1 MQALAADDTQQRD
14 PEDLNP
20 CFMRA
25 FSREALGRCRQAA
38 AECRSIISWLQAHNG
53 TVHTTWPKEKLSKES
68 KPNSEQPTLTPM
80 APATNRLHAA
90 CLRQPPRDLT
100 AHEAADP
107 RRAEETPEDTDL
119 HPGALI
125 QTLPPHNA
133 MTDCPISRRTQLVGQ
148 SP

>member
-1 MQALAADDTQQRD
+1 VQALAADDTQQRD

-20 CFMRA
+20 CFMHA
-25 FSREALGRCRQAA
+25 FTREALGQCRQAA

-53 TVHTTWPKEKLSKES
+53 TVHTTWPKGEALEGIEAKLG
-68 KPNSEQPTLTPM
+68 
-80 APATNRLHAA
+80 AADADADGAGTNRLHAA

-125 QTLPPHNA
+125 QALPPHNA
-133 MTDCPISRRTQLVGQ
+133 MTDCPIWRRTQLVGQ